1 MVDAHGLDGGP
12 DAGLHLLVEG
22 GGVDHHGFVAEADD
36 GAVGGIHAG
45 EDDLQHGRA
54 LGEDIFLGEVLGA
67 VKDNAINRQLE
78 EQGYKI
84 KDIHPSQEENFLYVI
99 IVNYKG
105 EEQTVIISKDE
116 LEAETL
122 SVGDYVFLDEEGL
135 LEKAYDDDEADE

>member
-1 MVDAHGLDGGP
+1 MCFGVAIGCAFGQSVFDNMATGMTLGLSI
-12 DAGLHLLVEG
+12 VMC
-22 GGVDHHGFVAEADD
+22 
-36 GAVGGIHAG
+36 
-45 EDDLQHGRA
+45 
-54 LGEDIFLGEVLGA
+54 LGMVLGA
-67 VKDNAINRQLE
+67 IKDNAINRQLE

-116 LEAETL
+116 LKAETP

>member
-1 MVDAHGLDGGP
+1 MKKTRKNTTMGMSLGMCFGVAIGCAFGQSVFDNMATGMTLGLSIGMC
-12 DAGLHLLVEG
+12 
-22 GGVDHHGFVAEADD
+22 
-36 GAVGGIHAG
+36 
-45 EDDLQHGRA
+45 
-54 LGEDIFLGEVLGA
+54 LGMVLGA